1 MERSA
6 VGWWGRRVG
15 RSNCFFADSDDS
27 VVSFTIQGAVRNLAP
42 VLYGKE
48 SDGKERVHRKV
59 GQKGYLED
67 TPLLIDYLPNSDT
80 LRLWNGRPAS
90 REQVVADTLLA
101 QFDEE
106 GEAVGFTLERAAGQL
121 KSFLAKER
129 YLTEQHS

>member
-1 MERSA
+1 M
-6 VGWWGRRVG
+6 VGKTFRPVVTA
-15 RSNCFFADSDDS
+15 FFADSDDS

-80 LRLWNGRPAS
+80 LRSVEWTAS
-90 REQVVADTLLA
+90 FQ
-101 QFDEE
+101 
-106 GEAVGFTLERAAGQL
+106 GAGG
-121 KSFLAKER
+121 S
-129 YLTEQHS
+129 